1 MAKTTPRFTARTT
14 AVSVG
19 LLALL
24 AAGPAVMR
32 GQEKKTGLLGP
43 WAATAEVSYVVTGG
57 NTATSALSLGTSFT
71 RKWTN
76 DSLLFKGYILTS
88 NATTTTRTAQG
99 TEDDFTII
107 KDEITRKVAE
117 NYLLA
122 GQYDR
127 RISKKLLGQAGMSWD
142 RNRFAGVDDRVIA
155 TTGFGYGWVDK
166 QRTQVKTSAGLTYT
180 IRQYVGQTAESFA
193 GFRLTVSVDKKIF
206 ENSSLA
212 TLFVFDDNLNRSVDW
227 RFDWANSLNA
237 SISKSFAL
245 KVLLRTLYTHVPA
258 LQSLPLFDLAG
269 DPTGL
274 FVNVPLKNLDTF
286 FTTSLVI
293 NF

>member
-1 MAKTTPRFTARTT
+1 MVKTTSRSTRRGTT
-14 AVSVG
+14 LVIG
-19 LLALL
+19 LLGLL
-24 AAGPAVMR
+24 MAGPAVAR
-32 GQEKKTGLLGP
+32 GQEKRTGLLGP

-76 DSLLFKGYILTS
+76 DSLLFKSYILTS
-88 NATTTTRTAQG
+88 NATTITRTAQG

-107 KDEITRKVAE
+107 RTEITRKVAE

-127 RISKKLLGQAGMSWD
+127 HISKRLVGQAGMSWD

-155 TTGFGYGWVDK
+155 TTGFGYSWVDK
-166 QRTQVKTSAGLTYT
+166 PRTQVKNSAGLTYT
-180 IRQYVGQTAESFA
+180 IRQYVGQAAESFA
-193 GFRLTVSVDKKIF
+193 GFRLTVSSDQKIF
-206 ENSSLA
+206 KSSSLS

-227 RFDWANSLNA
+227 RFDWANSLTA

-245 KVLLRTLYTHVPA
+245 KVMLRTLYTHVPA
-258 LQSLPLFDLAG
+258 LQSLPLIDLAG